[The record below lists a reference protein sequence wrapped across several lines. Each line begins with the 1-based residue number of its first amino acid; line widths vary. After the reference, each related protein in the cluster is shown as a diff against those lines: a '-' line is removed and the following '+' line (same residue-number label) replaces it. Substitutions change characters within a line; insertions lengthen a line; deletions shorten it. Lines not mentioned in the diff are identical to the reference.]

1 MSKKVLDRI
10 KAKFGDRILATS
22 SALGD
27 DEAIVDPKD
36 WLEVARFLRD
46 DPECRMDHFI
56 DLTAVDYPLRE
67 PELPRFDVLLL
78 LRSMQYRHRVRLKT
92 RVGEGQ
98 SVPSVTSLWPGAN
111 WAERECWDMFG
122 VVFEGHPDLR
132 RILLYEEFVGHP
144 LRKDYPIGK
153 AQPLVPYRRVEG
165 IDKLPPFGPDEGQ
178 PWSRIDWQERLR
190 GRDFQVSPAIGL
202 QQGQRP
208 ALSRGPE
215 YTDLDDKAVTQA
227 QD

>member
-1 MSKKVLDRI
+1 VSKKVLDRLR
-10 KAKFGDRILATS
+10 AQFGDRILATS
-22 SALGD
+22 SACGD
-27 DEAIVDPKD
+27 EEAVVAAGD

-67 PELPRFDVLLL
+67 PELPRFDVVLL
-78 LRSMQYRHRVRLKT
+78 LRSMKWRHRVRLKT
-92 RVGEGQ
+92 RVREGQ
-98 SVPSVTSLWPGAN
+98 SVPSLVSVWPGAN

-132 RILLYEEFVGHP
+132 RILLYDEFVGHP
-144 LRKDYPIGK
+144 LRKDYPIEK
-153 AQPLVPYRRVEG
+153 AQPLVPYRSVEG

-178 PWSRIDWQERLR
+178 PWTRIDWQERLR
-190 GRDFQVSPAIGL
+190 GRDFQVSPAIGM
-202 QQGQRP
+202 QQRQRP
-208 ALSRGPE
+208 ALSRGIE
-215 YTDLDDKAVTQA
+215 YTDLDDEAVTRA